1 MKTIYSSFCVEM
13 EEITSEINALSN
25 EMYIEGYIDIPDTSV
40 VPLQLLNLYLYHAS
54 VPKYLRKKYCVTS
67 GLIQLGLDMHD
78 LVNNQKEINE
88 FKIKKRQ
95 MLVLAGDYF
104 SSICYLLM
112 AKEGLIKEVGKL
124 ALGISDITT
133 SKMKLYDLNNEKSFS
148 SEDEIFELI
157 RTRESSLY
165 IQYLSELKSEELI
178 VSWKYII
185 ENMILFFYLIN
196 ELKAENIETN
206 NYSYYLINYYINK
219 QEIIDIGQTQSIADV
234 NMKIKMLY
242 HKYNIKRKIEGIVNN
257 IYININ
263 SHIDFLED
271 TVIKDVL
278 KCILKQSNF
287 SYQTP
292 DVLEK
297 I

>member
-13 EEITSEINALSN
+13 EEITSEIKALSS
-25 EMYIEGYIDIPDTSV
+25 EMYIEEYINIPDIYV

-54 VPKYLRKKYCVTS
+54 VPKFLRKKYCVTS
-67 GLIQLGLDMHD
+67 GLIQLGLNMHD
-78 LVNNQKEINE
+78 LVNNQKETNE

-112 AKEGLIKEVGKL
+112 AKENLIEEVRKL
-124 ALGISDITT
+124 AYGISEITT
-133 SKMKLYDLNNEKSFS
+133 SKMKLYDYNNEKSFT
-148 SEDEIFELI
+148 SEEVIFDLI
-157 RTRESSLY
+157 KTRESSLY
-165 IQYLSELKSEELI
+165 IQFLSEIKSEELI
-178 VSWKYII
+178 VSWKYIT

-196 ELKAENIETN
+196 ELKAENIEAN
-206 NYSYYLINYYINK
+206 NFSYYLINYYVNK
-219 QEIIDIGQTQSIADV
+219 QEILEIRQAQSIAEINV
-234 NMKIKMLY
+234 KIKMLY
-242 HKYNIKRKIEGIVNN
+242 HKYNIKQKIEELVSN

-263 SHIDFLED
+263 EHIDFFED
-271 TVIKDVL
+271 SVIKDVL
-278 KCILKQSNF
+278 VCILKQSNY